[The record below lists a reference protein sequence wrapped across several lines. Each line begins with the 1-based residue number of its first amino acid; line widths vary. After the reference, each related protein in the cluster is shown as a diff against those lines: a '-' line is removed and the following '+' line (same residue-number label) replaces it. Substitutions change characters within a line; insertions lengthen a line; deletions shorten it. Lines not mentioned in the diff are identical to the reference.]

1 MMKNNI
7 YGWAMGA
14 VLTAGSVAG
23 LSLSAGAQAAGPATP
38 AAKQWLMLMNPDKDG
53 TVDKAEYVAYM
64 QKQFD
69 RLDVD
74 HDGTLDVRE
83 LNEVRGLPVVGAEG
97 VAKPGNHDGK
107 QLLMAMDTDKDGTV
121 SKDELAAYAG
131 MVFDRLDHD
140 HDGTLDAVE
149 LNQLGPAPKG

>member
-23 LSLSAGAQAAGPATP
+23 STLAAGAQAAGPATP
-38 AAKQWLMLMNPDKDG
+38 AAKQWLMLLDPDKDA
-53 TVDKAEYVAYM
+53 TVSKEEYVSYI
-64 QKQFD
+64 QKEFGT
-69 RLDVD
+69 LDVD
-74 HDGTLDVRE
+74 HDGTLDAKE
-83 LNEVRGLPVVGAEG
+83 LNEVRGLPAVGAEG
-97 VAKPGNHDGK
+97 VAKPGKHDGK
-107 QLLMAMDTDKDGTV
+107 QLLLAMDTDKDGTV
-121 SKDELAAYAG
+121 SKDELTAYAG